1 MKKILLL
8 IAALCI
14 GVANVYAQD
23 MEQFESKL
31 IWKDRAKYFNIAF
44 VNGYF
49 LERYKTIS
57 FQSFFR
63 SGGKRGLTP
72 FPPIFTFIDTVCI

>member
-14 GVANVYAQD
+14 GVANVSAQD

-31 IWKDRAKYFNIAF
+31 IWKDRAKYFNLAF
-44 VNGYF
+44 VN
-49 LERYKTIS
+49 
-57 FQSFFR
+57 Q
-63 SGGKRGLTP
+63 
-72 FPPIFTFIDTVCI
+72 